1 MIISSQTLRALFTG
15 FKTTFQNA
23 YDGAPSDYAKVSMVV
38 PSATKSEEYGWLG
51 TVTRFRE
58 WLGDRVIQ
66 NLKTHDFTIKN
77 KDFEN
82 TVGVDRNDIAD
93 DTLGVYTPILAQ
105 LGMDAKTHPDELI
118 FALLAAGFTTPCYD
132 GQYFFDTDH
141 PVIGANGQAV
151 SVSNFGGGAGA
162 PWFLVDATRAVK
174 PLIFQKR
181 QDYQF
186 VAMDKPDDE
195 AVFSRKIFRYGVDAR
210 VNVGFGLWQ
219 LAYAS
224 KQALDATNFGAA
236 YAALMSIKGDNGKP
250 LGIRPSLLVVPPT
263 LRDAALTITKADIIN
278 NTTNVQR
285 GAVDVLVTPWL
296 A

>member
-1 MIISSQTLRALFTG
+1 MIITSQSLRAMFVG
-15 FKTTFQNA
+15 FKTIFQQA
-23 YDGAPSDYAKVSMVV
+23 FDGAPSDYQRVAMVV
-38 PSATKSEEYGWLG
+38 PSSTSSEEYGWLG
-51 TVTRFRE
+51 TVTRFRK
-58 WLGDRVIQ
+58 WVGDRVVQ
-66 NLKTHDFTIKN
+66 NLKTHDYSIKN
-77 KDFEN
+77 EPFEN
-82 TVGVDRNDIAD
+82 TVGVDRDNIAD
-93 DTLGVYTPILAQ
+93 DKLGVYTPMLSQ
-105 LGMDAKTHPDELI
+105 LGMDAKTHPDELV
-118 FALLAAGFTTPCYD
+118 FALLAAGFGTRCFD

-141 PVIGANGQAV
+141 PVIGIDGQAV
-151 SVSNFGGGAGA
+151 SVSNFAGGTGT
-162 PWFLVDATRAVK
+162 PWYLFDATRAIK

-195 AVFSRKIFRYGVDAR
+195 SVFTRKLFRYGVDAR

-224 KQALDATNFGAA
+224 KQELTAANFGAA
-236 YAALMSIKGDNGKP
+236 VAAMGSFKGDNGKP
-250 LGIRPSLLVVPPT
+250 LGVRPSLLVVPPT

-285 GAVDVLVTPWL
+285 GSVDVLVTPWL

>member
-1 MIISSQTLRALFTG
+1 MIITSQSLRAMFVG
-15 FKTTFQNA
+15 FKTIFQQA
-23 YDGAPSDYAKVSMVV
+23 FDGAPSDYQKVAMVV
-38 PSATKSEEYGWLG
+38 PSSTSSEEYGWLG
-51 TVTRFRE
+51 TVTRFRK
-58 WLGDRVIQ
+58 WVGDRVVQ
-66 NLKTHDFTIKN
+66 NLKTHDYSIKN
-77 KDFEN
+77 EPFEN
-82 TVGVDRNDIAD
+82 TVGVDRDKIAD
-93 DTLGVYTPILAQ
+93 DKLGIYTPLLSQ
-105 LGMDAKTHPDELI
+105 LGMDAKTHPDELV
-118 FALLAAGFTTPCYD
+118 FALLAAGFSTRCFD

-141 PVIGANGQAV
+141 PVIGIDGQAV
-151 SVSNFGGGAGA
+151 SVSNFAGGTGT
-162 PWFLVDATRAVK
+162 PWYLFDATRAIK

-195 AVFSRKIFRYGVDAR
+195 SVFTRKLFRYGVDAR
-210 VNVGFGLWQ
+210 ANVGFGLWQ

-224 KQALDATNFGAA
+224 KQELSAANFGAA
-236 YAALMSIKGDNGKP
+236 VAAMGSFKGDNGKP

-285 GAVDVLVTPWL
+285 GSVDVLVTPWL